1 MGMNPKTPHLK
12 KYEATTENKLLQR
25 QPDADACQS
34 SALMHTVDPHN
45 KGVKPETVVFSQPAA
60 TARDEVPAGF
70 SARKSGVCKT
80 VQRAHVLEQVA
91 SSSLN
96 IRDDCRGLPVRNPP
110 EKTLDPL
117 SSFMMLR
124 AQQTA
129 PSSSSPSPSQSPAS
143 PSGRLMVQ
151 LVPV

>member
-1 MGMNPKTPHLK
+1 MRMNPKTPHLK
-12 KYEATTENKLLQR
+12 KCE
-25 QPDADACQS
+25 
-34 SALMHTVDPHN
+34 ALMSPVNPHH

-60 TARDEVPAGF
+60 ATRDDVPAGF
-70 SARKSGVCKT
+70 SARESDVCKT
-80 VQRAHVLEQVA
+80 VQRARVLGQVA
-91 SSSLN
+91 SSGLN
-96 IRDDCRGLPVRNPP
+96 FRDNCRGLPVRNPS

-143 PSGRLMVQ
+143 PSGRLIKIVEPF
-151 LVPV
+151 LSLTRIELGSLNN